1 MQHKSEPENAVKH
14 SGERKL
20 KENKKFDIKMLIEEA
35 KASEHREAYRTLDR
49 NLNFRIGIGV
59 RLTPPDAPSFFV
71 EILIYLCPT
80 FSKADLRVL
89 EKCLACLQELQVRN
103 YSLTCQD
110 GNCIS
115 CEKAVPSK
123 ELTEEY
129 TVVKLLIKKY
139 SKESNQT

>member
-1 MQHKSEPENAVKH
+1 
-14 SGERKL
+14 L
-20 KENKKFDIKMLIEEA
+20 KEDKTFDAKTLIEEA
-35 KASEHREAYRTLDR
+35 KASEHREAYKTLDR

-59 RLTPPDAPSFFV
+59 RLEPPDALSFFV
-71 EILIYLCPT
+71 EILIYLCPP

-89 EKCLACLQELQVRN
+89 EKCLACLKELQVRN

-123 ELTEEY
+123 QLAEEH
-129 TVVKLLIKKY
+129 TAVKSLIKKY
-139 SKESNQT
+139 SRLSFQTGKLV

>member
-1 MQHKSEPENAVKH
+1 
-14 SGERKL
+14 L
-20 KENKKFDIKMLIEEA
+20 KEGKTFDTKTLIEGA
-35 KASEHREAYRTLDR
+35 KASVHMEAYKTLDR

-59 RLTPPDAPSFFV
+59 RLKPPDAPSFFV

-80 FSKADLRVL
+80 FSKADLSVL
-89 EKCLACLQELQVRN
+89 EKSLACLKKLQIRN

-123 ELTEEY
+123 QLVEEY
-129 TVVKLLIKKY
+129 SAVKSLIKKVF
-139 SKESNQT
+139 